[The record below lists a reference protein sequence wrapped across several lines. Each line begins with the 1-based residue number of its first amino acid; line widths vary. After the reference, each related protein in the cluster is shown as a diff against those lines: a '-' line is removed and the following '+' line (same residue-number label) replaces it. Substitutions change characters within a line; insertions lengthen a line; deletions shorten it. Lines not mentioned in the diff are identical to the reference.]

1 MATCLAWYELAN
13 RNLRSSEQR
22 LESSEKRRIRVSRA
36 LRYKFQLAPSVS
48 PAVEDTATPTV
59 ITDIYSFTYL
69 KGMLTDTKMF
79 AALIKSSGETS
90 CGK

>member
-1 MATCLAWYELAN
+1 M
-13 RNLRSSEQR
+13 
-22 LESSEKRRIRVSRA
+22 ESSEKRRIRVSRA
-36 LRYKFQLAPSVS
+36 LRYKFQLAPSVP
-48 PAVEDTATPTV
+48 PAVEATATPIV

-79 AALIKSSGETS
+79 AAFIKSSGETS